1 MSSACYSGPRRPWRD
16 DRARGWGFTVK
27 VRRCVVTVLVFV
39 LREKITEQPLPH
51 GGDVRIQDSD
61 ELAVKEYVI
70 PDDLNPNRHQTSTF
84 AAMISS
90 VGMAGLLT
98 TAGENTSFIS
108 SLSVF
113 HAVMLSSG
121 L

>member
-1 MSSACYSGPRRPWRD
+1 MSSACYSGPRRPRRD
-16 DRARGWGFTVK
+16 NRARGWGFTVK
-27 VRRCVVTVLVFV
+27 VGRRVVTVLVFV
-39 LREKITEQPLPH
+39 FREKITEHALPH
-51 GGDVRIQDSD
+51 SRDIRIQDSD
-61 ELAVKEYVI
+61 ELAVKEYVV

-98 TAGENTSFIS
+98 TAGENTNFIS

-113 HAVMLSSG
+113 HAAMRSSG